1 MTLDG
6 GQIRLSW
13 SPAVGLGDPRVW
25 FRGEDVTSQC
35 VWVRLEPGGKATIAL
50 REEPIRVI
58 AGELATKQFTGKYH
72 IGGPS

>member
-1 MTLDG
+1 
-6 GQIRLSW
+6 
-13 SPAVGLGDPRVW
+13 
-25 FRGEDVTSQC
+25 
-35 VWVRLEPGGKATIAL
+35 LEPGGKATIAL